1 MKSRPILPLLCAAL
15 LGAAMPLQAQDNLV
29 VVELFTSQGCSS
41 CPPADALMVDLAR
54 MDGVMALAL
63 HVDYWDYIGWAD
75 VFARPGHTE
84 RQQDYAV
91 AAGERT
97 IYTPQFMIGGLDAV
111 VGADA
116 MAVMDAIR
124 THSDLAPTLRLNAQK
139 SGGQVAIR
147 AERLGPTE
155 PLVIYLVR
163 YLPAEDVEILT
174 GENAGM
180 TLTYANIVTD
190 WQLLGRW
197 VGDAPLALDAEM
209 PGNAPAVVI
218 LQTEG
223 PGLIRA
229 AVRVD

>member
-1 MKSRPILPLLCAAL
+1 MRFQPILPLFCAAL
-15 LGAAMPLQAQDNLV
+15 WGAAQPAIAQDNLV

-41 CPPADALMVDLAR
+41 CPPADALMMDLAA

-75 VFARPGHTE
+75 EFAQPGNTL
-84 RQQDYAV
+84 RQQDYAR

-97 IYTPQFMIGGLDAV
+97 IYTPQFMIGGLDPV

-116 MAVMDAIR
+116 MDVMDAIR
-124 THSDLAPTLRLNAQK
+124 THSALAPTVSLSAQK
-139 SGGQVAIR
+139 SGGQVSIR
-147 AERLGPTE
+147 AERLGPVE

-163 YLPAEDVEILT
+163 YMPREEVEILA
-174 GENAGM
+174 GENAGH
-180 TLTYANIVTD
+180 TLAYANIVTD

-197 VGDAPLALDAEM
+197 VGDAPLTLNASL
-209 PGNAPAVVI
+209 PGNTPAVVI
-218 LQTEG
+218 LQSEG

-229 AVRVD
+229 AARVD